1 MVCISV
7 DTLALFAFGISLVV
21 LARLITRNR

>member
-7 DTLALFAFGISLVV
+7 DTLALFLFGISLVV

>member
-7 DTLALFAFGISLVV
+7 DTLALFLFGISLVV
-21 LARLITRNR
+21 VARLITRNR